1 MIRENEK
8 KKKNVQA
15 VHFQHKRFNKKKNKN
30 DTYLI

>member
-1 MIRENEK
+1 MIRENE